1 MARIDLGSGPAEVAD
16 ETRGITVGSPSVTMS
31 ASVVSGWEMA
41 RAGEDAGG
49 FAVSCRKVVTGSGS
63 VVPVIAGIDTRDA
76 GWNKR
81 DSRAPR
87 DGVGGVG
94 SSARADGLAVDVE
107 GPAARRA

>member
-1 MARIDLGSGPAEVAD
+1 MARIDLGSGPAEAAD
-16 ETRGITVGSPSVTMS
+16 ETCGITVGSPSVTMS
-31 ASVVSGWEMA
+31 ASDVSGWELA

-76 GWNKR
+76 GWSKW
-81 DSRAPR
+81 DSRAPL
-87 DGVGGVG
+87 DGVEGAN

-107 GPAARRA
+107 GPAAPRA